1 MNREELTPRQIVAE
15 LDKYIVGQNDA
26 KKCVAVALR
35 NRYRRKLL
43 PDGIK
48 DEVYPKN
55 IIMIGPTGVGKTEIA
70 RRLAKLVNAPFV
82 KVEATKFTEVGYVGR
97 DVETM
102 IRDLVETSIRIV
114 QTEKMETVG
123 EKAQAPA
130 AERLLELLAPKP
142 EQQRSG
148 NNPLSLLFSSSANET
163 SEEDEPEFIEKIKDY
178 RITRERLKDQ
188 LARGLLEDELVEMEV
203 DDRAPLI
210 EMFSG
215 SGMEDMGINFQ
226 DLMGQFFPK
235 RKKMRRLPVRQAR
248 KLLLQE
254 EAQKLI
260 DMDEVITEAVSRAE
274 QSGIIFLDEIDKIA
288 GKDYRGGPDVSR
300 EGVQRD
306 ILPIVEGSTVTTK
319 YGAVKTDYI
328 LFIAAGA
335 FHVAKPTDL
344 IPELQG
350 RFPIRVE
357 LNSLTETDFKQ
368 ILTEPANALTKQY
381 TALLKTEGVTVEFG
395 DDAIC
400 EIAKLACTLNNEME
414 NIGARRLHTILEKLL
429 EELSF
434 NAPELPPQ
442 LVPITAEYVQAK
454 LNNIVRNKDLSRYI
468 L

>member
-1 MNREELTPRQIVAE
+1 
-15 LDKYIVGQNDA
+15 
-26 KKCVAVALR
+26 
-35 NRYRRKLL
+35 
-43 PDGIK
+43 
-48 DEVYPKN
+48 
-55 IIMIGPTGVGKTEIA
+55 
-70 RRLAKLVNAPFV
+70 
-82 KVEATKFTEVGYVGR
+82 
-97 DVETM
+97 M

-114 QTEKMETVG
+114 QTEKMEIVG

-142 EQQRSG
+142 EKQRSG
-148 NNPLSLLFSSSANET
+148 SNPLSLLFSSSASEAA
-163 SEEDEPEFIEKIKDY
+163 EEDEPEFNEKIKDY
-178 RITRERLKDQ
+178 RINRERLKEQ
-188 LARGLLEDELVEMEV
+188 LAGGLLEDETVEMEV
-203 DDRAPLI
+203 DERAPVV
-210 EMFSG
+210 EVFSG

-235 RKKMRRLPVRQAR
+235 RKRMRRLPVRQAR
-248 KLLLQE
+248 KILQQE

-319 YGAVKTDYI
+319 YGAVKTDFI

-335 FHVAKPTDL
+335 FHVAKPADL

-368 ILTEPANALTKQY
+368 ILTEPANALIKQY
-381 TALLKTEGVTVEFG
+381 TALLETEGVTVEFR
-395 DDAIC
+395 DDAIG

-434 NAPELPPQ
+434 NAPELPSQ
-442 LVPITAEYVQAK
+442 LVKITAEYVQDK